1 MKKTKLKQRVEMLT
15 ECIKSLEKMK
25 STNESVIVITDS
37 FICTSMVDE
46 EGKTDNENIQ
56 DHIAK
61 TFVLIISYLTH
72 MAKRT
77 DLNLTML
84 LLPILI
90 EVAKKEGIEV
100 KEFPKEVLEV
110 LEVLKE
116 SEERKQIFKLR

>member
-1 MKKTKLKQRVEMLT
+1 MNEVLNAYAKADFRFAHALNVFQ
-15 ECIKSLEKMK
+15 CIKSLEKMK

-61 TFVLIISYLTH
+61 VFVLIISYLTH

-77 DLNLTML
+77 DLN
-84 LLPILI
+84 
-90 EVAKKEGIEV
+90 
-100 KEFPKEVLEV
+100 
-110 LEVLKE
+110 
-116 SEERKQIFKLR
+116 

>member
-1 MKKTKLKQRVEMLT
+1 MKKTKLKQRVETLT

-61 TFVLIISYLTH
+61 VFVLIISYLTQ
-72 MAKRT
+72 
-77 DLNLTML
+77 
-84 LLPILI
+84 LI
-90 EVAKKEGIEV
+90 EVAKKEGIEI
-100 KEFPKEVLEV
+100 KEIPKEALEKR
-110 LEVLKE
+110 E
-116 SEERKQIFKLR
+116 QILN

>member
-1 MKKTKLKQRVEMLT
+1 MTKKELIELIEEYPDDAVITCSGDGRGFWASDVVFDEYTK
-15 ECIKSLEKMK
+15 EKMK

-61 TFVLIISYLTH
+61 VFVLIISYLTH

-77 DLNLTML
+77 DLN
-84 LLPILI
+84 
-90 EVAKKEGIEV
+90 
-100 KEFPKEVLEV
+100 
-110 LEVLKE
+110 
-116 SEERKQIFKLR
+116 

>member
-1 MKKTKLKQRVEMLT
+1 MKKTKLKQRVETLT
-15 ECIKSLEKMK
+15 KCIKSLEKMK

-61 TFVLIISYLTH
+61 VFVLIISYLTH

-100 KEFPKEVLEV
+100 KEIPKEALEKR
-110 LEVLKE
+110 E
-116 SEERKQIFKLR
+116 QILN

>member
-1 MKKTKLKQRVEMLT
+1 
-15 ECIKSLEKMK
+15 
-25 STNESVIVITDS
+25 
-37 FICTSMVDE
+37 MVDE

-61 TFVLIISYLTH
+61 GFLFLIISYLTH

-90 EVAKKEGIEV
+90 EVAKKEGIEI
-100 KEFPKEVLEV
+100 KEIPKEALEKR
-110 LEVLKE
+110 E
-116 SEERKQIFKLR
+116 QILN

>member
-1 MKKTKLKQRVEMLT
+1 MKKTKLKQRVETLT

-61 TFVLIISYLTH
+61 FFVLIISYLTH

-90 EVAKKEGIEV
+90 EVAKKEGIEI
-100 KEFPKEVLEV
+100 KEIPKEALEKR
-110 LEVLKE
+110 E
-116 SEERKQIFKLR
+116 QILN